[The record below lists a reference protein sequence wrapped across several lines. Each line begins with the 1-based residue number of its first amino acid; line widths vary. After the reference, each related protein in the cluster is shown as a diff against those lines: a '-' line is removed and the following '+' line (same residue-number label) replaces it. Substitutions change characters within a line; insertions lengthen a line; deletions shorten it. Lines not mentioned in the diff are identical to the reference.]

1 MFSLLGTGEL
11 KKRIL
16 PGSEKVISNSES
28 TSFLTPLSNQEYF
41 GDDRNYVNA
50 GLEEY
55 EAENQKYKEVVYIF
69 QFIIYLRNYPCQKIH
84 FFK

>member
-1 MFSLLGTGEL
+1 MFSLLGKGEF

-16 PGSEKVISNSES
+16 PGSEKVISNSEN
-28 TSFLTPLSNQEYF
+28 TSFMTPLSNHEYF

-55 EAENQKYKEVVYIF
+55 EDENQKYKEVMCFF
-69 QFIIYLRNYPCQKIH
+69 QFIIYLINYPCHKNSL
-84 FFK
+84 F